1 MRYASIGNGRLLVNL
16 DEFGRIVDFY
26 FPYIGMENQTAGT
39 PIRYSFW
46 VDNKAIL
53 DTDLITSL
61 SYLDDSNIIQIESK
75 KDWLSISS
83 FAFIDPDSPTYYL
96 IMKIQ
101 NNSGE
106 NKRIKIFFT
115 HDFNIYSNPFGDTA
129 FFDPYTSSII
139 HYKSK
144 RYIGIKLLSA
154 GTFDVEYNTTKGN
167 PLDDIYDGK
176 LDQNPIAHGNVQSSI
191 GMEIKVN
198 SSSSSK
204 IYYVI
209 TAERNLDDLRKKLTK
224 LNTAEIESNF
234 VSTYMFWKSWVN
246 KGSKERNS
254 LNKLYNVSLFVIK
267 NHMDINGSFIAS
279 SDFSFVN
286 LYGDSYQYCWPRDCA
301 YAAYALDIS
310 GYGELAVRHF
320 NFIKDL
326 VSPEGFLYHKYNPN
340 KTLASSWHPWIYRGK
355 GIYPIQEDETAL
367 EIWAIGSHYE
377 RYKDLDELSEIY
389 KKFVKPGLQFIMDF
403 MEDGL
408 PKYSFDLWEERY
420 GIHIYTVAT
429 VYGALT
435 KGSILAEGMGDETL
449 AEDSMEVA
457 KTLKDEVKKRMV
469 YNGRFV
475 RRIDENGNKD
485 LTIDASM
492 YAPYFFGM
500 FDPADEV
507 VQNTMELI
515 AQKLNVSNG
524 IIRYENDY
532 YQRRKQLPNPW
543 IITTL
548 WLAEYYIDTGKISE
562 AEKLINWVINRAT
575 KSGLLPE
582 QVDPETFESVSVI
595 PLVWSHAE
603 YIIALNKYESIKKK
617 EYDKP

>member
-1 MRYASIGNGRLLVNL
+1 
-16 DEFGRIVDFY
+16 
-26 FPYIGMENQTAGT
+26 
-39 PIRYSFW
+39 
-46 VDNKAIL
+46 
-53 DTDLITSL
+53 
-61 SYLDDSNIIQIESK
+61 
-75 KDWLSISS
+75 
-83 FAFIDPDSPTYYL
+83 DSPTYYL
-96 IMKIQ
+96 IMKIL

-154 GTFDVEYNTTKGN
+154 GSFDVEYNTKKGN

-209 TAERNLDDLRKKLTK
+209 TADRNLDDLRKKLTR

-234 VSTYMFWKSWVN
+234 VTTYMFWKSWVN

-301 YAAYALDIS
+301 YAAYALDIA

-367 EIWAIGSHYE
+367 EIWAIGTHYE

-389 KKFVKPGLQFIMDF
+389 KKFVKPGLQFIMNF

-449 AEDSMEVA
+449 AEDSIEVA

-469 YNGRFV
+469 YNGRFI

-500 FDPADEV
+500 FDPADEIV
-507 VQNTMELI
+507 WNTMELI
-515 AQKLNVSNG
+515 AQKLNVS
-524 IIRYENDY
+524 
-532 YQRRKQLPNPW
+532 
-543 IITTL
+543 
-548 WLAEYYIDTGKISE
+548 
-562 AEKLINWVINRAT
+562 
-575 KSGLLPE
+575 
-582 QVDPETFESVSVI
+582 
-595 PLVWSHAE
+595 
-603 YIIALNKYESIKKK
+603 
-617 EYDKP
+617 